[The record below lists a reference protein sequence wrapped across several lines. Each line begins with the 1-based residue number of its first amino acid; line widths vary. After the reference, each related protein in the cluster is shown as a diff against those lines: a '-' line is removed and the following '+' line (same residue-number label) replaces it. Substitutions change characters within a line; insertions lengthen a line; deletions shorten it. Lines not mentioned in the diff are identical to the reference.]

1 MVIICNYCKT
11 SKGVVRSG
19 FRYNQSGKKQ
29 KYLCNECNRLFVPND
44 GFWKMKTKKE
54 LVVKAIHQ
62 YNDGL
67 SLSKVKNHLY
77 QHENV
82 DRSRTSVLRWVKKYS
97 LDIKKTSYQK

>member
-1 MVIICNYCKT
+1 MVIVCNHCK
-11 SKGVVRSG
+11 SSNKIVKSG

-29 KYLCNECNRLFVPND
+29 KYLCKSCHRLFVPND
-44 GFWKMKTKKE
+44 GFWKMKTPKE

-77 QHENV
+77 QHENIK
-82 DRSRTSVLRWVKKYS
+82 RSRTTVLRWTNKYS
-97 LDIKKTSYQK
+97 AIIKKTF